1 MLTTGEIALD
11 KNSQAEMFIKQTFLD
26 FRRINNTTSAHR
38 KQPMFKLLSPVQKS
52 RFPRNGFSGNSH
64 FPFVFLILIFLL
76 PNSPVFSA
84 GPEIESSEQY
94 WQTVWNRNERIGYA
108 QSTRVHRKTSDGQ
121 IVVTDTL
128 LFMTLKRF
136 GQTVLLQQR
145 LHVEET
151 IDGYLQSFSS
161 VTTNPPNSQTILT
174 GVVRGDELLLTTQVA
189 NKKTSRTLTGMS
201 HVYSPLWPERFIRR
215 QELKHRS
222 PVEFSVFEPQLAS
235 RMNVKV
241 EYLGR
246 QQLEGRPASEPG
258 LREVLIHEMLPGSP
272 AIESRVRCEEDWSI
286 KNVST
291 PLLNLELRTATESE
305 ALEPLGVLPLDFAM
319 DTMVV
324 VKGVTNIDRA
334 RQMTFRLTVEGANPS
349 DIFKNTGYQSIQVV
363 DEHSINLT
371 ISSAIFGPSPSE
383 NRQFHESHPAQQPVA
398 EDLNASQ
405 YLDSQSPLLLQ
416 LGKSASLR
424 TKPLDIALDMEKFVK
439 NYVSDKNFS
448 TAMATATEVAASKAG
463 DCTEHAVL
471 LAALLRTRNIP
482 SRVAIGFVYSPKHQA
497 FVGHM
502 WTEAW
507 LNDTWFPLD
516 ATLGQGGTGCG
527 YITVSTS
534 NLADS
539 GSTPTAEFLPML
551 HLLGRTRIEL
561 VGKSE

>member
-1 MLTTGEIALD
+1 MLTSGEIALL
-11 KNSQAEMFIKQTFLD
+11 KNSRVVILIKQTVLV
-26 FRRINNTTSAHR
+26 FRRINIATFAPR
-38 KQPMFKLLSPVQKS
+38 KKLMFDLLSSLQKS
-52 RFPRNGFSGNSH
+52 RFQRNGFSGNSH
-64 FPFVFLILIFLL
+64 FQCVILILTFIL
-76 PNSPVFSA
+76 PNSPGFTAESLNDS
-84 GPEIESSEQY
+84 IEQH
-94 WQTVWNRNERIGYA
+94 WQTVWNHNERIGYS
-108 QSTRVHRKTSDGQ
+108 QSTRVHRETSDGQ

-136 GQTVLLQQR
+136 GQTVTLQQR

-151 IDGYLQSFSS
+151 IDGYLRSFSS
-161 VTTNPPNSQTILT
+161 VTTNPPNSQTVLT
-174 GVVRGDELLLTTQVA
+174 GIVRGDKMLLTTKVA

-215 QELKHRS
+215 QALKHRS

-235 RMNVKV
+235 RMNVKL

-246 QQLEGRPASEPG
+246 QPLAGRPASEPG
-258 LREVLIHEMLPGSP
+258 LREVLIHEVLPGSP
-272 AIESRVRCEEDWSI
+272 AIESRVRCGDDWSI

-305 ALEPLGVLPLDFAM
+305 ALEPLGELPLDFAV
-319 DTMVV
+319 DTMVP
-324 VKGVTNIDRA
+324 VKGVTNINRA
-334 RQMTFRLTVEGANPS
+334 RQMTFRLTVEGANPVE
-349 DIFKNTGYQSIQVV
+349 IFKNSGYQSIQVI
-363 DEHSINLT
+363 DEHSIDLT
-371 ISSAIFGPSPSE
+371 IYSATFATSLDE
-383 NRQFHESHPAQQPVA
+383 NRKFHKSQQAQQPVA

-405 YLDSQSPLLLQ
+405 YLDCHSPILQ
-416 LGKSASLR
+416 RLGKSASLR
-424 TKPLDIALDMEKFVK
+424 TEPLDIALDTEKFVQ

-448 TAMATATEVAASKAG
+448 TAMASATEVAASKAG

-482 SRVAIGFVYSPKHQA
+482 SRVAVGFVYSAKHQA

-507 LNDTWFPLD
+507 LTDKWFPLD

-527 YITVSTS
+527 HITVSTS

-539 GSTPTAEFLPML
+539 GKTPTAEFLPML

-561 VGKSE
+561 VGESE